1 MKEKHKVKNDVFE
14 ITSLKA
20 LQKLKSQGL
29 FDKLVKEISLGKEA
43 NVFLVE
49 KDDEFRIAKI
59 YRIAV
64 MDFKKLK
71 DYFLLDPRFGKVKSS
86 RYDLIFNWCKKEY
99 RNLIRCYENDVNV
112 PTPLGYNKNVI
123 IEELIG
129 DKRKGIPALR
139 LKEKVPGDVKGFFI
153 ELVDNIKKMVFN
165 AEVIHGDLS
174 EYNILNHNEKPVI
187 IDLSQSVPSNSF
199 FAYNLL
205 KRDLEKVNNFF
216 SKYLDKEF
224 VQERLNKIME
234 KYKEKYS

>member
-14 ITSLKA
+14 ITTLKA

-49 KDDEFRIAKI
+49 KEDEFRIAKI

-71 DYFLLDPRFGKVKSS
+71 DYFLLDPRFRKVKSS

-99 RNLIRCYENDVNV
+99 RNLIRCYENNVSV

-123 IEELIG
+123 IEELVG
-129 DKRKGIPALR
+129 DKRKGIPAPR
-139 LKEKVPGDVKGFFI
+139 LKEKIPENIESFFI
-153 ELVDNIKKMVFN
+153 GLVENIKKMVFD

-174 EYNILNHNEKPVI
+174 EYNILNHNEKPII
-187 IDLSQSVPSNSF
+187 IDLSQSVPSNSYY
-199 FAYNLL
+199 AYELL
-205 KRDLEKVNNFF
+205 KRDLEKIKRFF

-224 VQERLNKIME
+224 VQEKLNEIME
-234 KYKEKYS
+234 KYREKYS